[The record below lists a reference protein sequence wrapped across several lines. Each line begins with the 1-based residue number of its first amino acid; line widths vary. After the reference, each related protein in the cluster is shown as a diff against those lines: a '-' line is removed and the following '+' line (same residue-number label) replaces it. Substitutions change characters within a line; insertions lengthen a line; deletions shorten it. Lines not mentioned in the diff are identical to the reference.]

1 MNNGVTNNNEINN
14 TNESTLAPMA
24 GVTIAPAQEGPVN
37 ASTGNNTA
45 VVNAAPKPEE
55 VAPQPVITSTAPVA
69 TEAPQPQ
76 PQPVVMTIPKQ
87 EMPELP
93 GVKPTPVAPEPQPE
107 AQPVLT
113 PMPEAPQPEVEG
125 TKPKQKINITA
136 ILVFIL
142 ILLIGY
148 TIYTSMSNQK
158 LIDNLRYNCTPINSD
173 EKDKELDLNTT
184 LVKDLYS
191 KVETN
196 IREDMANPEFDDT
209 MRLYLAYRQVKDKD
223 KYDTKCD
230 SFSATSMEP
239 YTCEVSTRFV
249 PKAFKEETLIQEVK
263 KLYGENTN
271 IPLKNIQLGQ
281 SCVVGYQYI
290 PERKE
295 FVEGYCGKNIAI
307 SFKATK
313 KLTKAVSTG
322 NTIILTEQVKY
333 HANEKQDL
341 PTSLQSGTYIYVFRL
356 DMNYNYVL
364 VSKTYESKY

>member
-1 MNNGVTNNNEINN
+1 MNNGVNNNNQTNNTTEG
-14 TNESTLAPMA
+14 TLAPMA

-45 VVNAAPKPEE
+45 VVNAAPQ
-55 VAPQPVITSTAPVA
+55 AQAAQPVIVSA
-69 TEAPQPQ
+69 EPQPQ
-76 PQPVVMTIPKQ
+76 TQTQPVPVMTIPKQ
-87 EMPELP
+87 ETPELP
-93 GVKPTPVAPEPQPE
+93 GVKPTPVVTETPQP
-107 AQPVLT
+107 QPVLT
-113 PMPEAPQPEVEG
+113 KVEETPQPEVVE

-148 TIYTSMSNQK
+148 IVYTSMSNQK
-158 LIDNLRYNCTPINSD
+158 LIASLRYNCTPINSS
-173 EKDKELDLNTT
+173 EKEKELDLNST

-196 IREDMANPEFDDT
+196 IREDIANPNFDDA
-209 MRLYLAYRQVKDKD
+209 MKLYLAYRQVKDKD

-239 YTCEVSTRFV
+239 YTCEVSTKFV

-281 SCVVGYQYI
+281 SCIVGYQYI

-333 HANEKQDL
+333 HANEKMEL
-341 PTSLQSGTYIYVFRL
+341 PASLQSGTYIYVFRL
-356 DMNYNYVL
+356 DINYNYVL